1 MSEHIKLTDY
11 KNLVSLLSV
20 PLLPVCNLRKS
31 PLPLILGAEGQI
43 SRRSVPLLPELRSSL
58 RSDLSLCSKKTNY
71 KSSFANCPSALRTKK
86 IAASRRFLPLFSTIF
101 KPIYL
106 KKRIGFRV
114 FRPSFFFKFNF
125 DGVFLRFYFS
135 CFFSQLKNN

>member
-58 RSDLSLCSKKTNY
+58 RSDLSLCSQKRIINHR
-71 KSSFANCPSALRTKK
+71 LRTVPLHSELKK
-86 IAASRRFLPLFSTIF
+86 IAASRRSVPLLSTNIT
-101 KPIYL
+101 
-106 KKRIGFRV
+106 KKNRRGDLSLCSQIIIIKIAAC
-114 FRPSFFFKFNF
+114 PSTLN
-125 DGVFLRFYFS
+125 
-135 CFFSQLKNN
+135 